1 MLPPWQKGEL
11 KNEENFNMPYAIVM
25 HAFPRT
31 NLPLAHA
38 QGKILH
44 GLFYELL
51 QNASAAKGDEVHSAE
66 GLKPFST
73 ALLLHE
79 RQRRAEYIRA
89 GEEVK
94 IRFTFLDDSLYPL
107 LARYFLS
114 TPDLSLELV
123 RTELTVARILSTPQ
137 SGEEWAGCAS
147 FEELYSNAS
156 DSEKQFS
163 FHFAT
168 PTFFKRGGGP
178 AYPDLIV
185 PLPLP
190 DLVFSSLL
198 RNWNKFSSSS
208 FMEANLLKEICSHHL
223 EMTHHRITSQLA
235 RLVFPRDD
243 GTYRTTTFPGFVG
256 SCSFR
261 LVELHDRSI
270 IKTLN
275 ALADFAFYAGVGA
288 KTTMGCGVSRRV

>member
-1 MLPPWQKGEL
+1 
-11 KNEENFNMPYAIVM
+11 MPYAIVI
-25 HAFPRT
+25 HAFPRSD
-31 NLPLAHA
+31 LPLVHA

-44 GLFYELL
+44 GLFYEIL
-51 QNASAAKGDEVHSAE
+51 QKASAAKGDEVHSAA

-73 ALLLHE
+73 ALLLNE
-79 RQRRAEYIRA
+79 RQRRAEHMRA
-89 GEEVK
+89 GEEIK

-114 TPDLSLELV
+114 AADLTFDLV
-123 RTELTVARILSTPQ
+123 RTELAVARILATPQ
-137 SGEEWAGCAS
+137 SGEEWAGCAT
-147 FEELYSNAS
+147 FEEIYEHAS
-156 DSEKQFS
+156 GEEKQFS
-163 FHFAT
+163 LQFAT

-178 AYPDLIV
+178 TYPDMIV

-190 DLVFSSLL
+190 DLLFGSLL
-198 RNWNKFSSSS
+198 RNWNQFSPSS
-208 FMEANLLKEICSHHL
+208 FVEANLLKEICSHHL

-235 RLVFPRDD
+235 RLVFQRDD
-243 GTYRTTTFPGFVG
+243 GQYRTMTFPGFVG

-261 LVELHDRSI
+261 LVQFHDRTV

-288 KTTMGCGVSRRV
+288 KTTMGFGVARRV

>member
-1 MLPPWQKGEL
+1 
-11 KNEENFNMPYAIVM
+11 MPYAIVI

-31 NLPLAHA
+31 DLPLAHA

-51 QNASAAKGDEVHSAE
+51 QNASAAKGDEVHSTE

-73 ALLLHE
+73 ALLLDE
-79 RQRRAEYIRA
+79 RQRRAEHIRA
-89 GEEVK
+89 GEELKV
-94 IRFTFLDDSLYPL
+94 RFTFLDDSIYPL

-147 FEELYSNAS
+147 FADIYANAS
-156 DSEKQFS
+156 ETEKQFS
-163 FHFAT
+163 FQFAT

-178 AYPDLIV
+178 TYPDLIV

-190 DLVFSSLL
+190 DLVFGSLL
-198 RNWNKFSSSS
+198 RNWNQFSPSS
-208 FMEANLLKEICSHHL
+208 FVEANLLKEICSHHL
-223 EMTHHRITSQLA
+223 EMTHHRISSQQA
-235 RLVFPRDD
+235 RLVFQQD
-243 GTYRTTTFPGFVG
+243 GGQYRTTTFPGFVG
-256 SCSFR
+256 GCSFR

-275 ALADFAFYAGVGA
+275 ALADFAFFSGVGA
-288 KTTMGCGVSRRV
+288 KTTMGFGVARRI

>member
-1 MLPPWQKGEL
+1 
-11 KNEENFNMPYAIVM
+11 MPYAIVI

-31 NLPLAHA
+31 DLPITHA
-38 QGKILH
+38 QGKVLH
-44 GLFYELL
+44 GLFYEIL
-51 QNASAAKGDEVHSAE
+51 QKASAAKGDEVHSTD

-73 ALLLHE
+73 ALLLNE
-79 RQRRAEYIRA
+79 RQRRAEHLRA
-89 GEEVK
+89 GEEIK
-94 IRFTFLDDSLYPL
+94 IRFTFLDGSLYPL

-114 TPDLSLELV
+114 TPDLSFDLV

-147 FEELYSNAS
+147 FEDLYVNAS
-156 DSEKQFS
+156 DTDKQFT
-163 FHFAT
+163 FQFAT

-178 AYPDLIV
+178 AYPDLLV

-190 DLVFSSLL
+190 DLVFGSLL
-198 RNWNKFSSSS
+198 RNWNQFSPSS
-208 FMEANLLKEICSHHL
+208 FVEANLLKEICSHHL

-235 RLVFPRDD
+235 RLVFPRDE
-243 GTYRTTTFPGFVG
+243 GQYRTMTFPGFVG

-261 LVELHDRSI
+261 LVELHDRTV

-288 KTTMGCGVSRRV
+288 KTTMGFGVARRV

>member
-1 MLPPWQKGEL
+1 
-11 KNEENFNMPYAIVM
+11 MPYAIVI

-31 NLPLAHA
+31 DLPLAHA

-51 QNASAAKGDEVHSAE
+51 QKASMAKGDEVHSAE

-73 ALLLHE
+73 ALLLSE
-79 RQRRAEYIRA
+79 RQRRAEYLYA
-89 GEEVK
+89 GEELK

-114 TPDLSLELV
+114 TLNLSLDLV
-123 RTELTVARILSTPQ
+123 HTELTVARILSTQQ

-147 FEELYSNAS
+147 FEEIYANAS
-156 DSEKQFS
+156 DAEKQFS

-198 RNWNKFSSSS
+198 RNWNRFSSSS
-208 FMEANLLKEICSHHL
+208 FVEANLLKEICSHHL
-223 EMTHHRITSQLA
+223 EMTHHRISSQLA
-235 RLVFPRDD
+235 RLVFSRDD
-243 GTYRTTTFPGFVG
+243 GAYRTTTFPGFVG
-256 SCSFR
+256 FCSFR
-261 LVELHDRSI
+261 LVELHDQGI

-275 ALADFAFYAGVGA
+275 ALADFAFFSGVGA
-288 KTTMGCGVSRRV
+288 KTTMGCGVARRV

>member
-1 MLPPWQKGEL
+1 
-11 KNEENFNMPYAIVM
+11 MPYAIVI

-31 NLPLAHA
+31 NLPLVHA

-51 QNASAAKGDEVHSAE
+51 QNASAAKGDEVHGVK

-73 ALLLHE
+73 ALLLNE
-79 RQRRAEYIRA
+79 RQRRAESIRA
-89 GEEVK
+89 GEEIK
-94 IRFTFLDDSLYPL
+94 IRFTFLDDALYPL

-114 TPDLSLELV
+114 TPDLNLELV
-123 RTELTVARILSTPQ
+123 RTELTVSRILSTSQ
-137 SGEEWAGCAS
+137 SGEEWAGCAT
-147 FEELYSNAS
+147 FEELYANAS

-190 DLVFSSLL
+190 DLVFGSLL
-198 RNWNKFSSSS
+198 RNWNQFSPTS
-208 FMEANLLKEICSHHL
+208 FIEVNLLKEICSHHM
-223 EMTHHRITSQLA
+223 EVTHHRISSQMA
-235 RLVFPRDD
+235 RLIFPRDD
-243 GTYRTTTFPGFVG
+243 GQYRTTTFPGFVG
-256 SCSFR
+256 MCAFR
-261 LVELHDRSI
+261 LVALHDQSI
-270 IKTLN
+270 IQTLN
-275 ALADFAFYAGVGA
+275 ALADFAFFSGIGA
-288 KTTMGCGVSRRV
+288 KTTMGCGVARRRG

>member
-1 MLPPWQKGEL
+1 
-11 KNEENFNMPYAIVM
+11 MPYAIVI

-31 NLPLAHA
+31 DLPLMHA

-51 QNASAAKGDEVHSAE
+51 QKASAVKGDEVHSTE

-73 ALLLHE
+73 ALLLNE
-79 RQRRAEYIRA
+79 RQRRSDHIRA
-89 GEEVK
+89 GEELKV
-94 IRFTFLDDSLYPL
+94 RFAFLDDSLYPL

-114 TPDLSLELV
+114 TPDLSFDLV
-123 RTELTVARILSTPQ
+123 RTELTVARVLSTPQ
-137 SGEEWAGCAS
+137 SGEEWAGCVS
-147 FEELYSNAS
+147 FDEMYKSAS
-156 DSEKQFS
+156 DEEKIFS
-163 FHFAT
+163 FQFAT

-185 PLPLP
+185 PFPLP
-190 DLVFSSLL
+190 DLIFGSLL
-198 RNWNKFSSSS
+198 RNWNQFSPAS
-208 FMEANLLKEICSHHL
+208 FVEANLLKEICCHHL
-223 EMTHHRITSQLA
+223 EMTYHHVSSQVA
-235 RLVFPRDD
+235 RLIFQRD
-243 GTYRTTTFPGFVG
+243 GGQYRTTTFPGFVG

-261 LVELHDRSI
+261 LVELHDQGI

-288 KTTMGCGVSRRV
+288 KTTMGFGVAKRI

>member
-1 MLPPWQKGEL
+1 
-11 KNEENFNMPYAIVM
+11 MPYAIVI
-25 HAFPRT
+25 HAIPRT
-31 NLPLAHA
+31 DLPIAHA

-44 GLFYELL
+44 GVFYELL
-51 QNASAAKGDEVHSAE
+51 QKASAVKGDEVHSVE

-73 ALLLHE
+73 ALLLSE
-79 RQRRAEYIRA
+79 RQRRAEHIRA
-89 GEEVK
+89 GEELKV
-94 IRFTFLDDSLYPL
+94 RFTFLDDAIYPL

-114 TPDLSLELV
+114 TPDLGFELV
-123 RTELTVARILSTPQ
+123 RTELTVSRILSTPQ
-137 SGEEWAGCAS
+137 SGEEWAGCTS
-147 FEELYSNAS
+147 FAELYANAS

-168 PTFFKRGGGP
+168 PAFFKRGGGP

-190 DLVFSSLL
+190 DLVFGSLL
-198 RNWNKFSSSS
+198 RNWNQFSPSS
-208 FMEANLLKEICSHHL
+208 FVEANLLKEMCSHHL

-235 RLVFPRDD
+235 RLVFQRGD
-243 GTYRTTTFPGFVG
+243 GQYRTTTFPGFVG

-275 ALADFAFYAGVGA
+275 MLADFAFYAGVGA
-288 KTTMGCGVSRRV
+288 KTTMGFGVSRRLKA

>member
-1 MLPPWQKGEL
+1 
-11 KNEENFNMPYAIVM
+11 MPYAIVI
-25 HAFPRT
+25 HAIPRT
-31 NLPLAHA
+31 DLPIAHA

-44 GLFYELL
+44 GVFYELL
-51 QNASAAKGDEVHSAE
+51 QKASAVKGDEVHSVE

-73 ALLLHE
+73 ALLLSE
-79 RQRRAEYIRA
+79 RQRRAEHIRA
-89 GEEVK
+89 GEELKV
-94 IRFTFLDDSLYPL
+94 RFTFLDDAIYPL

-114 TPDLSLELV
+114 TPDLGFELV
-123 RTELTVARILSTPQ
+123 RTELTVSRILSTPQ
-137 SGEEWAGCAS
+137 SGEEWAGCTS
-147 FEELYSNAS
+147 FAELYANAS

-168 PTFFKRGGGP
+168 PAFFKRGGGP

-190 DLVFSSLL
+190 DLVFGSLL
-198 RNWNKFSSSS
+198 RNWNQFSPSS
-208 FMEANLLKEICSHHL
+208 FVEANLLKEMCSHHL

-235 RLVFPRDD
+235 RLVFQRGD
-243 GTYRTTTFPGFVG
+243 GQYRTTTFPGFVG

-275 ALADFAFYAGVGA
+275 MLADFAFYAGVGA
-288 KTTMGCGVSRRV
+288 KTTMGFGVARRLKA

>member
-1 MLPPWQKGEL
+1 
-11 KNEENFNMPYAIVM
+11 MPYAIVI

-31 NLPLAHA
+31 DLPLAHA

-51 QNASAAKGDEVHSAE
+51 QKASAAKGDEVHSVS

-73 ALLLHE
+73 ALLLNE
-79 RQRRAEYIRA
+79 RQRRAECIRA

-94 IRFTFLDDSLYPL
+94 VRFTFLDDSLYPL

-114 TPDLSLELV
+114 TPDLSFDLV
-123 RTELTVARILSTPQ
+123 RTELTIVRILSTPQ

-147 FEELYSNAS
+147 FADIYASAS
-156 DSEKQFS
+156 DGEKLFS
-163 FHFAT
+163 FQFAT

-190 DLVFSSLL
+190 DLVFGSLL
-198 RNWNKFSSSS
+198 RNWNQFSPTS
-208 FMEANLLKEICSHHL
+208 FIEANLLKEICLHHL
-223 EMTHHRITSQLA
+223 EITHHRLSSQLA
-235 RLVFPRDD
+235 RLVFPWDE
-243 GTYRTTTFPGFVG
+243 GAYRTSTFPGFVG

-261 LVELHDRSI
+261 LLELHDQSI
-270 IKTLN
+270 IQTLN
-275 ALADFAFYAGVGA
+275 ALADFAFFAGVGA
-288 KTTMGCGVSRRV
+288 KTTMGCGVAKRL

>member
-1 MLPPWQKGEL
+1 
-11 KNEENFNMPYAIVM
+11 MPYAIVI

-51 QNASAAKGDEVHSAE
+51 QKASAAKGDEVHSVE

-73 ALLLHE
+73 ALLLNE
-79 RQRRAEYIRA
+79 RQRRAESIRA

-94 IRFTFLDDSLYPL
+94 IRFTFLDDALYPL

-114 TPDLSLELV
+114 TPDLSLDLV

-137 SGEEWAGCAS
+137 SGEEWAGYAS
-147 FEELYSNAS
+147 FADTWERAS
-156 DSEKQFS
+156 AQEKIFS
-163 FHFAT
+163 FLFVT

-178 AYPDLIV
+178 AYPDLII

-190 DLVFSSLL
+190 DLLFGSLL
-198 RNWNKFSSSS
+198 RNWNQFSPVS
-208 FMEANLLKEICSHHL
+208 FIEAALLKEVCAHHL
-223 EMTHHRITSQLA
+223 EVMHHRITSQLA
-235 RLVFPRDD
+235 RLVFPRGD
-243 GTYRTTTFPGFVG
+243 GHYRTTSWPGFVG
-256 SCSFR
+256 TCSFR
-261 LVELHDRSI
+261 LVELHDPTI

-275 ALADFAFYAGVGA
+275 ALADFAFYSGIGA
-288 KTTMGCGVSRRV
+288 KTTMGLGIARRV

>member
-1 MLPPWQKGEL
+1 
-11 KNEENFNMPYAIVM
+11 MPYAIVI

-31 NLPLAHA
+31 DLPLAHA

-51 QNASAAKGDEVHSAE
+51 QKASFAKGDEVHSAE

-73 ALLLHE
+73 ALLLNE
-79 RQRRAEYIRA
+79 RQRHAEHLRA
-89 GEEVK
+89 GEELK

-123 RTELTVARILSTPQ
+123 RTELTVTHILSTPQ

-147 FEELYSNAS
+147 FEEIYANAS
-156 DSEKQFS
+156 DAEKQFS

-190 DLVFSSLL
+190 DLVFGSLL
-198 RNWNKFSSSS
+198 RNWNRFSSSS
-208 FMEANLLKEICSHHL
+208 FVEANLLKEICSHHL
-223 EMTHHRITSQLA
+223 EMTHHRISSQLA
-235 RLVFPRDD
+235 RLVFSRDD
-243 GTYRTTTFPGFVG
+243 GAYRTTTFPGFVG

-261 LVELHDRSI
+261 LVELHDQGI
-270 IKTLN
+270 IKTIN

-288 KTTMGCGVSRRV
+288 KTTMGLGVSRRLR

>member
-1 MLPPWQKGEL
+1 
-11 KNEENFNMPYAIVM
+11 MPYAIVIY
-25 HAFPRT
+25 AFPRT
-31 NLPLAHA
+31 DLPIVHA
-38 QGKILH
+38 QGKVLH

-51 QNASAAKGDEVHSAE
+51 QKASAAKGDEVHSTA

-73 ALLLHE
+73 ALLLTE
-79 RQRRAEYIRA
+79 RQRRAEYLRA
-89 GEEVK
+89 GEEIK

-114 TPDLSLELV
+114 TPDLTFDLV
-123 RTELTVARILSTPQ
+123 RTELTVARILTTPQ
-137 SGEEWAGCAS
+137 SGEEWAGCTS
-147 FEELYSNAS
+147 FEDISANAS

-163 FHFAT
+163 FQFVS

-178 AYPDLIV
+178 TYPDLIV

-190 DLVFSSLL
+190 DLLFGSLL
-198 RNWNKFSSSS
+198 RNWNQFSASS
-208 FMEANLLKEICSHHL
+208 FVEANLLKEICVHHL
-223 EMTHHRITSQLA
+223 EITHHRISSQLA
-235 RLVFPRDD
+235 RLVFPRED

-270 IKTLN
+270 VKTLN
-275 ALADFAFYAGVGA
+275 TLADFAFFSGIGA
-288 KTTMGCGVSRRV
+288 KTTMGCGIAKRIELL

>member
-1 MLPPWQKGEL
+1 
-11 KNEENFNMPYAIVM
+11 MPYAIVI

-51 QNASAAKGDEVHSAE
+51 QKASAAKGDEVHSVE

-73 ALLLHE
+73 ALLLSE
-79 RQRRAEYIRA
+79 RQRRAEFIRA
-89 GEEVK
+89 GEELK

-123 RTELTVARILSTPQ
+123 RTELTVTRILSTPQ
-137 SGEEWAGCAS
+137 SGEEWAGCAT
-147 FEELYSNAS
+147 FEELYANAS

-163 FHFAT
+163 FHFAA

-178 AYPDLIV
+178 AYPDLLV

-190 DLVFSSLL
+190 DLVFGSLL
-198 RNWNKFSSSS
+198 RNWNQFAPTA
-208 FMEANLLKEICSHHL
+208 FVEVNLMKEICSHHL
-223 EMTHHRITSQLA
+223 EMTHHRISSQLA
-235 RLVFPRDD
+235 RLIFPRDD

-261 LVELHDRSI
+261 LVELHDQSI
-270 IKTLN
+270 IQTLN

-288 KTTMGCGVSRRV
+288 KTTMGCGVARRIG

>member
-1 MLPPWQKGEL
+1 
-11 KNEENFNMPYAIVM
+11 MPYAIVI
-25 HAFPRT
+25 HAFPRAD
-31 NLPLAHA
+31 LPIIHA

-44 GLFYELL
+44 GLFYEIL
-51 QNASAAKGDEVHSAE
+51 QKASVAKGDEVHSTD

-73 ALLLHE
+73 ALLLNE
-79 RQRRAEYIRA
+79 RQRRAEHIRA
-89 GEEVK
+89 GEEIK

-114 TPDLSLELV
+114 AVDLTFDLV

-147 FEELYSNAS
+147 FEDLYVNAS
-156 DSEKQFS
+156 DTEKQFT
-163 FHFAT
+163 FQFAT

-178 AYPDLIV
+178 AYPDLLV

-190 DLVFSSLL
+190 DLVFGSLL
-198 RNWNKFSSSS
+198 RNWNQFSPSS
-208 FMEANLLKEICSHHL
+208 FVEANLLKEICSHHL

-235 RLVFPRDD
+235 RLVFQRDE
-243 GTYRTTTFPGFVG
+243 GQYRTMTFPGFVG

-261 LVELHDRSI
+261 LVELHDRTV

-288 KTTMGCGVSRRV
+288 KTTMGFGVVRRV

>member
-1 MLPPWQKGEL
+1 
-11 KNEENFNMPYAIVM
+11 MPYAIVI

-31 NLPLAHA
+31 DLPLAHA

-51 QNASAAKGDEVHSAE
+51 QNASAAKGDEVHSID

-73 ALLLHE
+73 ALLLSD
-79 RQRRAEYIRA
+79 RQRRAEYLRA
-89 GEEVK
+89 GEELK
-94 IRFTFLDDSLYPL
+94 IRFTFLDESLYPL

-114 TPDLSLELV
+114 TPDLSVELV

-147 FEELYSNAS
+147 FEDIYTNAS

-178 AYPDLIV
+178 AYPDLMV
-185 PLPLP
+185 SLPLP
-190 DLVFSSLL
+190 DLVFGSLL
-198 RNWNKFSSSS
+198 RNWNQFAPTS
-208 FMEANLLKEICSHHL
+208 FVEANLLKEICNHHL
-223 EMTHHRITSQLA
+223 EMTHHRISSQLA
-235 RLVFPRDD
+235 RLIFPRHD
-243 GTYRTTTFPGFVG
+243 GTYHTTTFPGFVG

-261 LVELHDRSI
+261 LVELHDQSI
-270 IKTLN
+270 IQTLN
-275 ALADFAFYAGVGA
+275 ALADFAFFSGVGA
-288 KTTMGCGVSRRV
+288 KTTMGCGVAKRLKA

>member
-1 MLPPWQKGEL
+1 
-11 KNEENFNMPYAIVM
+11 MPYAIVI
-25 HAFPRT
+25 HAFPQT

-51 QNASAAKGDEVHSAE
+51 QNASATKGDAVHGVE

-73 ALLLHE
+73 ALLLTE
-79 RQRRAEYIRA
+79 RQRRAESLRA
-89 GEEVK
+89 GEELK

-114 TPDLSLELV
+114 TPDLSFDLV
-123 RTELTVARILSTPQ
+123 RTELTVSRILSTPQ
-137 SGEEWAGCAS
+137 SGEEWAGFSS
-147 FEELYSNAS
+147 FAEIYANAS
-156 DSEKQFS
+156 DSEKHFS

-178 AYPDLIV
+178 AYPDLLV

-190 DLVFSSLL
+190 DLVFGSLL
-198 RNWNKFSSSS
+198 RNWNQFAPTS
-208 FMEANLLKEICSHHL
+208 FVEANLLKEICSHHV
-223 EMTHHRITSQLA
+223 EIAHHRISSQLA
-235 RLVFPRDD
+235 RLIFPRDD

-261 LVELHDRSI
+261 LVELHDQSI
-270 IKTLN
+270 IQTLN
-275 ALADFAFYAGVGA
+275 ALADFAFFSGVGA
-288 KTTMGCGVSRRV
+288 KTTMGCGVARRV

>member
-1 MLPPWQKGEL
+1 
-11 KNEENFNMPYAIVM
+11 MPYAIVM

-198 RNWNKFSSSS
+198 RNWNQFSSSS